1 MTDEM
6 RLDDLART
14 AGVASTTVR
23 LYQSK
28 GLLAAPRLQGRT
40 GWYDDSH
47 LRRLRL
53 IARLQDDGFSLAGI
67 ASLLDAWESGGGID
81 ALVGVETQ
89 LDELLGEPHAVTV
102 DVADLLDRFPEGSM
116 TPELVQ
122 RAGALGLVEL
132 LDDGTFRVGDRR
144 FLETG
149 AALARLGVPI
159 DVILDEWDALTV
171 HTDAIAGR
179 FIDVFEHH
187 LAPADWKD
195 GLSAERAHE
204 LTQTLA
210 QLQVLARHVLAAALD
225 RSLATLGRQRL
236 SDLLPSDTA
245 GDMPEGRTT

>member
-6 RLDDLART
+6 RLDDLARA

-23 LYQSK
+23 LYQAK
-28 GLLAAPRLQGRT
+28 GLLAPPRLQGRT

-67 ASLLDAWESGGGID
+67 SSLLDAWESGGGID

-89 LDELLGEPHAVTV
+89 LDEMLGEPHADVVTV
-102 DVADLLDRFPEGSM
+102 TDLLDRFPEGSM
-116 TPELVQ
+116 TPDLVQ
-122 RAGALGLVEL
+122 RAGKLGLVQL
-132 LDDGTFRVGDRR
+132 LDDGNFRVADRR
-144 FLETG
+144 FLDTG
-149 AALARLGVPI
+149 AALAQLGVPI

-187 LAPADWKD
+187 LAPADWRD
-195 GLSAERAHE
+195 GLSAERADE

-210 QLQVLARHVLAAALD
+210 QLQALARHVLTAALD
-225 RSLATLGRQRL
+225 SSVARLGRQRL
-236 SDLLPSDTA
+236 SQLLPDDTSK
-245 GDMPEGRTT
+245 EGSG